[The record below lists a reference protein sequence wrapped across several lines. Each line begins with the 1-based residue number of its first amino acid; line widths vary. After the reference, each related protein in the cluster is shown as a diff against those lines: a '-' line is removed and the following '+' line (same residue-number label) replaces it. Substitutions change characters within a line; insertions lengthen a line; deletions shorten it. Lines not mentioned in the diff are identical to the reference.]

1 MSEVMELIAKNE
13 ELLERID
20 RLTSELNNEKALVQH
35 LKDNLKSANAL
46 LESKKK
52 DESDNKDPLVFVKKL
67 LDVIWDENDTIEG
80 YVAYLRRVIAHMTIE
95 LLESEKDITD

>member
-20 RLTSELNNEKALVQH
+20 KLTSELHNEKALVQH

-52 DESDNKDPLVFVKKL
+52 DEFDSIDLLVLSKQILDN
-67 LDVIWDENDTIEG
+67 IWDNNHELDG
-80 YVAYLRRVIAHMTIE
+80 FVSDLRRLIAHMTVE
-95 LLESEKDITD
+95 LMIYEKEMTD